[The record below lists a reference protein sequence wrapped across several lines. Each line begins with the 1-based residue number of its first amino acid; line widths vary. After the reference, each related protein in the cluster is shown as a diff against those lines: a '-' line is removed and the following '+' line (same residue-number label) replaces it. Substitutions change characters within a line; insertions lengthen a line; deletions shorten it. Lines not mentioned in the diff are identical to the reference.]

1 MPKIKTMKLTTCAV
15 VLIDKDGSILG
26 CHSYGKKENT
36 GYDFP
41 KGCKEENE
49 EDIDAACRE
58 LYEETNIKLTNE
70 DKKDLIDLGTFKHNK
85 EKNIHIFLL
94 KVEEFPKLDLLKCNS
109 FFERHGKEYPEVDGW
124 KIIKKEERDQ
134 FNTVLQNKFKIID
147 ENNV

>member
-1 MPKIKTMKLTTCAV
+1 MPKINTMKLTTCAV

-58 LYEETNIKLTNE
+58 LYEETNITLTPE
-70 DKKDLIDLGTFKHNK
+70 DIKDLIDLGLHKHNK

-94 KVEEFPKLDLLKCNS
+94 KVEEFPDLDLLTCNS
-109 FFERHGKEYPEVDGW
+109 YFERRGYKFPEVDGY
-124 KIIKKEERDQ
+124 KIITKKERYM
-134 FNTVLQNKFKIID
+134 FNDVLQNKFELID
-147 ENNV
+147 KTNV